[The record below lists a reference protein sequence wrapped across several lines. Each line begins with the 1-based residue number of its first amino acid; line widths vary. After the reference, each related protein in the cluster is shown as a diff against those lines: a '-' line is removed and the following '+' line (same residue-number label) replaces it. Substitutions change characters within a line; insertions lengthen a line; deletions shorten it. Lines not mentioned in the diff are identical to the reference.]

1 MIFEF
6 IITLEIIAFILFGL
20 GIIPSKGDPLT
31 GKVPLLNKIIFVLS
45 AAIIFFML
53 GLTSVVYDYN
63 YCYVNQTV
71 SDFTNNMTTS
81 TATCNNYQIENFGL
95 SFFNNFMGFFCIA
108 LFIILTLFAIASRH
122 DDDPGMGD
130 YSA

>member
-81 TATCNNYQIENFGL
+81 TATCNNYQIENLVYLFL
-95 SFFNNFMGFFCIA
+95 IISWDFFV
-108 LFIILTLFAIASRH
+108 
-122 DDDPGMGD
+122 
-130 YSA
+130 